1 MCAPLLA
8 WYGVLMRTTILLG
21 CLSGVLLACGDDATP
36 GADAGRS
43 GSDGGARDAAG
54 FDGAGLDAGE
64 PIDAAE
70 GVDAGEADD
79 AGPPVD
85 ACSVCIEGELTWGA
99 DGGLVPLR
107 RESSIV
113 PCATY
118 ERRDTMLGSGTT
130 TTCTSMLSCEPRALI
145 ALPDVLAAL
154 DEPDVRAALESPG
167 IYGCDDRPVDG
178 QIFRIEVSGRAIEIG
193 SPCRP
198 SGCIGGDRCREIP
211 AGVTALRDLLL
222 DLDDQEEASCM

>member
-1 MCAPLLA
+1 
-8 WYGVLMRTTILLG
+8 MRTIFFLG
-21 CLSGVLLACGDDATP
+21 CLSGVLFACGDDATP
-36 GADAGRS
+36 GRDAGRP
-43 GSDGGARDAAG
+43 GSDGGGRDAAG
-54 FDGAGLDAGE
+54 SDAAGLDAG
-64 PIDAAE
+64 E
-70 GVDAGEADD
+70 GVDAGEASD

-107 RESSIV
+107 EESSIV

-118 ERRDTMLGSGTT
+118 EHRETMLGSGTT
-130 TTCTSMLSCEPRALI
+130 TMCTSMLSCEARALI
-145 ALPDVLAAL
+145 SLPDVLAAL
-154 DEPDVRAALESPG
+154 ADPDVQGALESPG
-167 IYGCDDRPVDG
+167 VYGCDDRPVDG
-178 QIFRIEVSGRAIEIG
+178 QIFRIEVSGRAIELG

-222 DLDDQEEASCM
+222 NLDDQEEPSCM